1 MSQNYETEMET
12 LSCFPIRIQERSFE
26 SKIGATIQMAW
37 KHRRVFNLMKIRSD
51 YPPPLVTHL
60 ESHNLTRLKLESE
73 VRKAWGNLFFATTAK
88 ARNRVIQ
95 SVSGDI
101 RKWDKE
107 GHFAG

>member
-1 MSQNYETEMET
+1 MSQNYKAEKET
-12 LSCFPIRIQERSFE
+12 LSCFPIRIHEENFE

-37 KHRRVFNLMKIRSD
+37 KHQRDFHLVKIRAA
-51 YPPPLVTHL
+51 YPPPLVSHL
-60 ESHNLTRLKLESE
+60 ESHDLTHLRLESE
-73 VRKAWGNLFFATTAK
+73 ARKAGKNLFLATTAK
-88 ARNRVIQ
+88 TRDTVIQ